1 MLRSGQ
7 SGRHLDAIEPVA
19 NSIDELFDDLEID
32 VGLEQ
37 CQPHLAQAGI
47 HVFWA
52 EHAAPGDLL
61 ERSRQAVAQSF
72 EHLTLELRQAT
83 LQARELAL
91 ERSHLAAPSSGLG
104 EQAQAALKF
113 LEGVGRAFHDVVH
126 GRPRGALMTG
136 DLRQRPIAAQGEVED
151 LLLVLGEKR
160 SISLEKGEVTAPR
173 RQGVKGHTLTAYQPY
188 NRGVMQPLL
197 VEAFRYN
204 KWANLHLLDVCAEF
218 TGEQLQMSAPGTY
231 GTIAST
237 FLHLLAAEQR
247 YLKRLGAGEPQ
258 INERDEP
265 FPGIA
270 VLREHAVRSGDML
283 IEIAPYVSPDEAHE
297 TDRDRGRVK
306 LYSGVVVVQALH
318 HGNDHRTHI
327 CTILGHNG
335 LTYGD
340 MDVWAYGDATG
351 GIVHVEAT

>member
-1 MLRSGQ
+1 
-7 SGRHLDAIEPVA
+7 
-19 NSIDELFDDLEID
+19 
-32 VGLEQ
+32 
-37 CQPHLAQAGI
+37 
-47 HVFWA
+47 
-52 EHAAPGDLL
+52 
-61 ERSRQAVAQSF
+61 
-72 EHLTLELRQAT
+72 
-83 LQARELAL
+83 
-91 ERSHLAAPSSGLG
+91 
-104 EQAQAALKF
+104 
-113 LEGVGRAFHDVVH
+113 
-126 GRPRGALMTG
+126 
-136 DLRQRPIAAQGEVED
+136 
-151 LLLVLGEKR
+151 
-160 SISLEKGEVTAPR
+160 
-173 RQGVKGHTLTAYQPY
+173 
-188 NRGVMQPLL
+188 MQPLL

-340 MDVWAYGDATG
+340 MDVWAYGNATG
-351 GIVHVEAT
+351 GIVKVEAI